1 MASHQGTVDYILEQM
16 EGAGRVQA
24 RRMFGEYGLYCDGIF
39 VALVCDDRLYVKPTE
54 AGHRHAG
61 PIGEGQPYPG
71 AKPHL
76 LVPSERWDD
85 AAWLAGL
92 IRITAAALPPSA
104 PKRVGKRAARDP

>member
-24 RRMFGEYGLYCDGIF
+24 RRMFGEYGLYCDGTF
-39 VALVCDDRLYVKPTE
+39 VALVCHDQLYVKPTE
-54 AGHRHAG
+54 AGRRHAG
-61 PIGEGQPYPG
+61 GIGEGQPYPG

-85 AAWLAGL
+85 AEWLSGL
-92 IRITAAALPPSA
+92 VRITAAALPA
-104 PKRVGKRAARDP
+104 PAPGRPRRRAP